1 VPALYPINI
10 CREIIRAS
18 LRVFLSTLPNAASTG
33 ETFSS
38 DVDRATYLKLMFH
51 VLPEAGVR
59 LLGWCLMPNHVHL
72 IAIPSDENSLAVLLR
87 RVHGR
92 YAQYYNAKAGRIGHL
107 WQNRYF
113 SCMLGPGH
121 LVRAL
126 LYVDLNPV
134 RGGLVQSAA
143 SYVWSSA
150 AAHARGADATGLM
163 DIQGWRSLDAAGRWA
178 ATLCE
183 REESNSEYTELRRC
197 TFAGRPFG
205 GREFIGEMGRPFDRR
220 WRCGSSR
227 CAELRNAVGNH

>member
-1 VPALYPINI
+1 
-10 CREIIRAS
+10 
-18 LRVFLSTLPNAASTG
+18 
-33 ETFSS
+33 
-38 DVDRATYLKLMFH
+38 
-51 VLPEAGVR
+51 
-59 LLGWCLMPNHVHL
+59 MPNHVHL
-72 IAIPSDENSLAVLLR
+72 IAIPSDESSLAVLLR

-134 RGGLVQSAA
+134 RGGLVRSAT

-150 AAHARGADATGLM
+150 AAHAWGADATGLM
-163 DIQGWRSLDAAGRWA
+163 DTQRWRGLEAASRWA
-178 ATLCE
+178 ETLSE
-183 REESNSEYTELRRC
+183 RPENSAEYAELRRC

-205 GREFIGEMGRPFDRR
+205 GREFVSEMGALFGRR
-220 WRCGSSR
+220 WRRFSSG
-227 CAELRNAVGNH
+227 CTELTNAAGTSH